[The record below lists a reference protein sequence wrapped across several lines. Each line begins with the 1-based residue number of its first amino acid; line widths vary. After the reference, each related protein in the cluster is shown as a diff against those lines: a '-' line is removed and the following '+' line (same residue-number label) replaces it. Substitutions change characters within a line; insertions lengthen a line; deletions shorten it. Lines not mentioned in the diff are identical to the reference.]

1 MTNNIVLFMAFRY
14 ALGRKTYA
22 VSLVV
27 DEIIDRWETL
37 DDVDKKQYKKEI
49 QEAIDSGH
57 AGMNIDIIEWKRI
70 LELCD

>member
-1 MTNNIVLFMAFRY
+1 MAFRY

-22 VSLVV
+22 VGIIV

-37 DDVDKKQYKKEI
+37 DDVDRTQYKKEI
-49 QEAIDSGH
+49 QEAINAGR
-57 AGMNIDIIEWKRI
+57 AGMDMDIIEWERI

>member
-1 MTNNIVLFMAFRY
+1 MTNNIILFMAFRY

-22 VSLVV
+22 VGIIV

-37 DDVDKKQYKKEI
+37 DDVDRTQYKKEI
-49 QEAIDSGH
+49 QEAINAGR
-57 AGMNIDIIEWKRI
+57 AGMDMDIIEWERI

>member
-1 MTNNIVLFMAFRY
+1 MTNDIVLFMAFRY

-37 DDVDKKQYKKEI
+37 DDVDRTQYKKEI
-49 QEAIDSGH
+49 KEAIKEGR
-57 AGMNIDIIEWKRI
+57 AGMTMDVIEWERI
-70 LELCD
+70 LDL